1 MHCCGTTDW
10 IEKKVDPRNLF
21 IQNNDSKINFFYPE
35 IISLSLVQEFL
46 DGEGGSG
53 CSEMDHT

>member
-21 IQNNDSKINFFYPE
+21 IQNNDSKIIF
-35 IISLSLVQEFL
+35 LSLVQEFL